1 VIDSTPPPFGPAT
14 ITAEA
19 ELLDAALRE
28 ARPVGPS
35 TERIPGLDIDG
46 AYRVQRALIARRVGR
61 GARPVGRKV
70 GLTAQAMRDLL
81 GVDQPDHGVV
91 LDTMVLAA
99 GEAVDAAKLIAPKV
113 EAEIAFYLARPLAGP
128 EVSAADVLAA
138 TDRVGA
144 ALEIVDSRVEDWRIG
159 IADTVAD
166 NASSGLVVLGG
177 PVPLGDLDL
186 AAEQA
191 EVAVGPTRAPGASA
205 AEIAADEVSS
215 VGVGAAVL
223 GHPAEAVA
231 WLARTLAPY
240 GEGIAAGEF
249 VIPGSVAAALP
260 FAAGD
265 TLRARFASL
274 GELAVSV
281 V

>member
-1 VIDSTPPPFGPAT
+1 VIDSTPPSLGAAT
-14 ITAEA
+14 IAAEA
-19 ELLDAALRE
+19 ELLDTALLE

-35 TERIPGLDIDG
+35 IGRIPGLDIDG
-46 AYRVQRALIARRVGR
+46 SYRVQRALIARRVGR

-91 LDTMVLAA
+91 LDTMVVSDGAA
-99 GEAVDAAKLIAPKV
+99 VEAAKLIAPKV

-144 ALEIVDSRVEDWRIG
+144 ALEIVDSRVADWRIG

-166 NASSGLVVLGG
+166 NASSGLVVLGE

-186 AAEQA
+186 AAERA
-191 EVAVGPTRAPGASA
+191 EVAVVPTRARGAGTAEA
-205 AEIAADEVSS
+205 ADDEVSS

-223 GHPAEAVA
+223 GHPAEALA

-274 GELAVSV
+274 GELAVTV

>member
-1 VIDSTPPPFGPAT
+1 MPPSTPPFLDPAA
-14 ITAEA
+14 IAAEA
-19 ELLDAALRE
+19 ELLDAALLE
-28 ARPVGPS
+28 ARSVGPS
-35 TERIPGLDIDG
+35 TERLPGLDLDG
-46 AYRVQRALIARRVGR
+46 AYAVQRALVARRTGR

-91 LDTMVLAA
+91 LDTMVAAA
-99 GEAVDAAKLIAPKV
+99 GEAVERASLIAPKV
-113 EAEIAFYLARPLAGP
+113 EAEIAFYLARPLSGP

-166 NASSGLVVLGG
+166 NASSGLVVLGE
-177 PVPLGDLDL
+177 PVPLGELDL
-186 AAEQA
+186 AAEEA
-191 EVAVGPTRAPGASA
+191 EVAVG
-205 AEIAADEVSS
+205 EVSS
-215 VGVGAAVL
+215 VGFGAAVL

-231 WLARTLAPY
+231 WLARALAPY

-274 GELAVSV
+274 GELAVPV

>member
-1 VIDSTPPPFGPAT
+1 MTGSTPPPFDAAA
-14 ITAEA
+14 IDAEA

-28 ARPVGPS
+28 ARAVGPS
-35 TERIPGLDIDG
+35 TERLPGLGLDG
-46 AYRVQRALIARRVGR
+46 AYAVQRALIAKRVAR

-81 GVDQPDHGVV
+81 GVDQPDHGIV
-91 LDTMVLAA
+91 LDQMLVPDG
-99 GEAVDAAKLIAPKV
+99 GEIEMATLIEPKV
-113 EAEIAFYLARPLAGP
+113 EAEIAFYLGRPLAGP
-128 EVSAADVLAA
+128 GVSAAEVLAA

-144 ALEIVDSRVEDWRIG
+144 ALEIVDSRVAEWRIG

-166 NASSGLVVLGG
+166 NASSGLVVLGE

-186 AAEQA
+186 AAEEA
-191 EVAVGPTRAPGASA
+191 TVSVEAGGRGASDQGA
-205 AEIAADEVSS
+205 TTSS
-215 VGVGAAVL
+215 TGVGAAVL

-231 WLARTLAPY
+231 WLTRTLAPY

-260 FAAGD
+260 FAPGD

-274 GELAVSV
+274 GELSV
-281 V
+281 RVV

>member
-1 VIDSTPPPFGPAT
+1 
-14 ITAEA
+14 
-19 ELLDAALRE
+19 
-28 ARPVGPS
+28 
-35 TERIPGLDIDG
+35 
-46 AYRVQRALIARRVGR
+46 
-61 GARPVGRKV
+61 
-70 GLTAQAMRDLL
+70 MRDLL

-91 LDTMVLAA
+91 LDTMVVAA
-99 GEAVDAAKLIAPKV
+99 GEAIEAARLIAPKV

-128 EVSAADVLAA
+128 EVSAADVLTA

-144 ALEIVDSRVEDWRIG
+144 ALEIVDSRVADWRIG
-159 IADTVAD
+159 IADTIAD
-166 NASSGLVVLGG
+166 NASSGLVVLGE

-186 AAEQA
+186 AAEEA
-191 EVAVGPTRAPGASA
+191 EVAVGPTRVAGAGTVG
-205 AEIAADEVSS
+205 EVSS
-215 VGVGAAVL
+215 IGIGAAVL

-265 TLRARFASL
+265 TLRASFATL
-274 GELAVSV
+274 GELAVPV